1 MNLIRTSFL
10 ELEEKQAVL
19 KLWNQEY
26 PKNLRYSTVEEFN
39 NYLTGLENLR
49 HVLVKDDRHT
59 ILGWYS
65 DFKRE
70 NEVWF
75 AMILDTSIQG
85 KGIGTRLIKKA
96 KKTHEI
102 LNAWVIDHSDYRK
115 NDDSIYNSPLK
126 FYLKNDFEIIKE
138 TRLKLPKISA
148 VKITWKRD

>member
-1 MNLIRTSFL
+1 MILTRTSFL
-10 ELEEKQAVL
+10 EPEEKQAVL

-26 PKNLRYSTVEEFN
+26 PKNLRYSTVKEFN

-49 HVLVKDDRHT
+49 HVLVKDDRHA

-85 KGIGTRLIKKA
+85 KGIGTRLINKA
-96 KKTHEI
+96 KK
-102 LNAWVIDHSDYRK
+102 K
-115 NDDSIYNSPLK
+115 
-126 FYLKNDFEIIKE
+126 
-138 TRLKLPKISA
+138 TRNFKCLGDRSLRLFQK
-148 VKITWKRD
+148 